1 MYKFVGIA
9 LKDQHPLKMS
19 TPNADM
25 TANGPHFA
33 VVLDGV
39 SGVPPPMRAEDL
51 PMDLRNCLRTN
62 LRARFHP
69 YQDRQRYDQDML
81 VAIGGQTIPNEPAG
95 GWLTRLVHFSLQQ
108 TNELG
113 STCLAIATLL
123 GSRMTWLL
131 VGDCAIRVYRHSPAM
146 GTFNC
151 IFAPP
156 PQTVMMQTPD
166 GRQVFGPRQISVYST
181 QDRSSNA
188 VSRSVGQA
196 NYNTFDKILANDIV
210 VLCSD
215 GAIDNVADN
224 TIVEIIRDACM
235 SRPGYIGD
243 ENLAFEVAEAIA
255 RQIIATAVVP
265 TAPEPDDVSVF
276 VGVIKPMR

>member
-1 MYKFVGIA
+1 
-9 LKDQHPLKMS
+9 
-19 TPNADM
+19 
-25 TANGPHFA
+25 
-33 VVLDGV
+33 
-39 SGVPPPMRAEDL
+39 
-51 PMDLRNCLRTN
+51 
-62 LRARFHP
+62 
-69 YQDRQRYDQDML
+69 
-81 VAIGGQTIPNEPAG
+81 
-95 GWLTRLVHFSLQQ
+95 
-108 TNELG
+108 
-113 STCLAIATLL
+113 
-123 GSRMTWLL
+123 
-131 VGDCAIRVYRHSPAM
+131 
-146 GTFNC
+146 
-151 IFAPP
+151 
-156 PQTVMMQTPD
+156 MMQTPD